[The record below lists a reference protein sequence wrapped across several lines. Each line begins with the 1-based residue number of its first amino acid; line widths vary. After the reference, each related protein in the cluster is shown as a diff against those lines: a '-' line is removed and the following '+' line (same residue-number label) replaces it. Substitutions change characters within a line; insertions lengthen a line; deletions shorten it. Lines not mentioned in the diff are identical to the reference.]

1 MLKRLNHAALAF
13 FALLAVS
20 LPASADGWDV
30 SAVTAE
36 ITGAKPVIVAVGVAM
51 LGAVALIVGYRL
63 MPQQNRAGFRPVCFT
78 RNRICQAPKDDTR
91 HYPCPGHSARLLHP
105 VQRLIFPLFIVL
117 TFTKSISM

>member
-36 ITGAKPVIVAVGVAM
+36 ITGAKPVIVAVGVAKI
-51 LGAVALIVGYRL
+51 G
-63 MPQQNRAGFRPVCFT
+63 RAHV
-78 RNRICQAPKDDTR
+78 
-91 HYPCPGHSARLLHP
+91 
-105 VQRLIFPLFIVL
+105 
-117 TFTKSISM
+117 

>member
-1 MLKRLNHAALAF
+1 MLTRLNHAALAF

-63 MPQQNRAGFRPVCFT
+63 IRKITG
-78 RNRICQAPKDDTR
+78 
-91 HYPCPGHSARLLHP
+91 
-105 VQRLIFPLFIVL
+105 
-117 TFTKSISM
+117 

>member
-1 MLKRLNHAALAF
+1 MFKRLNHATLLFFGWLAF
-13 FALLAVS
+13 A

-63 MPQQNRAGFRPVCFT
+63 IRKITG
-78 RNRICQAPKDDTR
+78 
-91 HYPCPGHSARLLHP
+91 
-105 VQRLIFPLFIVL
+105 
-117 TFTKSISM
+117 

>member
-13 FALLAVS
+13 CALLAVS
-20 LPASADGWDV
+20 LPASAADGWDV

-63 MPQQNRAGFRPVCFT
+63 IRKITG
-78 RNRICQAPKDDTR
+78 
-91 HYPCPGHSARLLHP
+91 
-105 VQRLIFPLFIVL
+105 
-117 TFTKSISM
+117 

>member
-1 MLKRLNHAALAF
+1 MLKRLNHATLLFFGWLAF
-13 FALLAVS
+13 A

-63 MPQQNRAGFRPVCFT
+63 IRKITG
-78 RNRICQAPKDDTR
+78 
-91 HYPCPGHSARLLHP
+91 
-105 VQRLIFPLFIVL
+105 
-117 TFTKSISM
+117 